1 MKYPEIFDTE
11 DFEAWKLKYLRKE
24 LLSMEWD
31 LMLREPYTDI
41 FEVPFF
47 TQEFCDKFIEN
58 METFEMDEINRWG
71 TTMMGVYLADIG
83 FKETMQ
89 KLISEFIYSMSGH
102 EWHTYGKKWEEM
114 NVESMVLTMREG
126 QDMRPRHDFVSIS
139 TYTRFDSDST
149 GGELLFTKK
158 GDVINPVQGN
168 LYMFPGQ
175 ITHRY
180 GIKRVKSGT
189 RVFLMNYCIG
199 E

>member
-1 MKYPEIFDTE
+1 MKYPEIFNTE
-11 DFEAWKLKYLRKE
+11 DFDAWKEKYLRKE
-24 LLSMEWD
+24 LMSMEWD
-31 LMLREPYTDI
+31 LMLREPYDDI

-71 TTMMGVYLADIG
+71 TTMLGVYAENID
-83 FKETMQ
+83 FKETIL
-89 KLISEFIYSMSGH
+89 KLVSEYIFSIAGH
-102 EWHTYGKKWEEM
+102 EWHTYGKKWQEM
-114 NVESMVLTMREG
+114 DVDSTILTMREG
-126 QDMRPRHDFVSIS
+126 QELRPRHDFVSIS
-139 TYTRFDSDST
+139 NYIRLDSDST

-158 GDVINPVQGN
+158 GNVINPVQGN